1 MNFDDAVKELRAVA
15 PGRVTMVTR
24 EGLQFALACGLGV
37 WDYAEC
43 YALQRL
49 IEEEGTPEQKQ
60 RLKEELIASRWAT
73 EIALAER
80 SEQ

>member
-1 MNFDDAVKELRAVA
+1 M
-15 PGRVTMVTR
+15 
-24 EGLQFALACGLGV
+24 
-37 WDYAEC
+37 WDYAES
-43 YALQRL
+43 YALQML
-49 IEEEGTPEQKQ
+49 IADVGTPAQKQ